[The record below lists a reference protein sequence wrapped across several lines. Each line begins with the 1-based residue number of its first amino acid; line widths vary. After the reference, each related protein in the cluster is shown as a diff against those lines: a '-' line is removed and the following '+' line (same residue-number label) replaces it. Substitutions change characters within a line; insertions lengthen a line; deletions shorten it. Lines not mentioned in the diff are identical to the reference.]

1 MSALDKYK
9 AYEHKTFGD
18 AAALYLAEFEG
29 KCKERQ
35 EYALKPILAYIA
47 DTPLLE
53 IDDESFWQ
61 YKQDRCLEVLAGTV
75 NKELTVAKTVL
86 NKAARDWRWIPA
98 VPIIR
103 KVTGPARQS
112 YPLTHVEQRKLIHQ
126 IHGYLRKI
134 CLFALNTGVRREELF
149 TLKWDDEQKKGGVH
163 YFALRE
169 SASHRVRPVVLNS
182 VARKIVQ
189 QMDGNGTDIVF
200 ARRSVSKLIN
210 KAWIKAGLP
219 DHRFIRKGI
228 NNFRHTYAHRLRL
241 AGASE
246 TECETLLGLRYGK
259 RERQYS
265 AVGLKRLEDL
275 AELTIT
281 VKEPDLPVYL
291 QVLGSQ

>member
-1 MSALDKYK
+1 MNILEKCDAYK
-9 AYEHKTFGD
+9 HKTFRD
-18 AAALYLAEFEG
+18 AAALYLAEFTG
-29 KCKERQ
+29 KCKARQ
-35 EYALKPILAYIA
+35 KYALDALLPYIG
-47 DTPLLE
+47 DLPLIE
-53 IDDESFWQ
+53 IDDDSFWQ
-61 YKQDRCLEVLAGTV
+61 YKQERCLEFMAGTV
-75 NKELTVAKTVL
+75 NKELTAAKTVL
-86 NKAARDWRWIPA
+86 NKAARDWRWMPA

-126 IHGYLRKI
+126 IHGYLRQI

-149 TLKWDDEQKKGGVH
+149 ALKWDDERKKGGVH

-169 SASHRVRPVVLNS
+169 SVSHRIRPVVLNS

-189 QMDGNGTDIVF
+189 QMDGNGADVVF
-200 ARRSVSKLIN
+200 SRRSVSKPIN

-246 TECETLLGLRYGK
+246 TEVETLLGLRYGK

-265 AVGLKRLEDL
+265 VVGLKRLEDL

-291 QVLGSQ
+291 QVLGT

>member
-1 MSALDKYK
+1 MNTLERFK

-18 AAALYLAEFEG
+18 AAELYLAEFTG
-29 KCKERQ
+29 KNKARQ
-35 EYALKPILAYIA
+35 EYALAPILTYIA
-47 DTPLLE
+47 DSPLLE
-53 IDDESFWQ
+53 IDDDSFWK
-61 YKQDRCLEVLAGTV
+61 YKQERCLEVMAGTV

-86 NKAARDWRWIPA
+86 NKAARDWRWMPA

-103 KVTGPARQS
+103 KVTGPVRQS
-112 YPLTHVEQRKLIHQ
+112 YPLTHIEQRRLIHQ
-126 IHGYLRKI
+126 IHGYLRQI

-149 TLKWDDEQKKGGVH
+149 ALKWDDECKSGGVE
-163 YFALRE
+163 YFAIRE
-169 SASHRVRPVVLNS
+169 SVNHRVRPVVLNS

-189 QMDGNGTDIVF
+189 QMDENDADVVF
-200 ARRSVSKLIN
+200 VRRSVSAPIN
-210 KAWIKAGLP
+210 NAWVKAGLP
-219 DHRFIRKGI
+219 DHQFIRKGI

-265 AVGLKRLEDL
+265 VVDLKRLEDL